1 MSIEIIEGMPP
12 TQLIFHF
19 PDGWVACQFDSS
31 RFYRKVVD
39 RLNGMKAVDIVAAE
53 GDRLILMEVKDFRGH
68 SRENLP
74 RQTSG
79 ALLIEVA
86 QKFVCTLSAL
96 LGAQR
101 SGLPEFA
108 PFYPLLEHSP
118 KVQMI
123 LFLERDPH
131 KAGFL
136 RKNRLT
142 LADLK
147 SKLRRLLVAYN
158 VHCQV
163 YDRRHLPAH
172 LEWSVE

>member
-1 MSIEIIEGMPP
+1 MSIEVIEGNPP
-12 TQLIFHF
+12 TRLTFTF
-19 PDGWVACQFDSS
+19 PDDWATCQFDSS
-31 RFYRKVVD
+31 RFYRKQVD
-39 RLNGMKAVDIVAAE
+39 RLNGMKAVDIVTAK

-68 SRENLP
+68 SRENLH
-74 RQTSG
+74 RQESG

-101 SGLPEFA
+101 SGLTEFA
-108 PFYPLLEHSP
+108 PFYPPLEHSEN
-118 KVQMI
+118 VQMI
-123 LFLERDPH
+123 LFIERDERP
-131 KAGFL
+131 GFL
-136 RKNRLT
+136 RKNKLT

-163 YDRRHLPAH
+163 YDREHLPDK
-172 LEWSVE
+172 LEWTVR